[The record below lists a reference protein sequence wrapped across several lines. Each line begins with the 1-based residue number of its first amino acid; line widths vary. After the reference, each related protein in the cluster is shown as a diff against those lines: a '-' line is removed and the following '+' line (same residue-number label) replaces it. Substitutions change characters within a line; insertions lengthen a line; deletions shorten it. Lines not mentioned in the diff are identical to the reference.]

1 MRKHLAEFVRLK
13 SQVFKMERLC
23 RLLNKDEKYVIGI
36 MSGTSVDGIDVAL
49 VKITGH
55 GLRTSI

>member
-1 MRKHLAEFVRLK
+1 
-13 SQVFKMERLC
+13 MERLC

-55 GLRTSI
+55 GLRTSIEPVLLKIILFQARLGN

>member
-1 MRKHLAEFVRLK
+1 
-13 SQVFKMERLC
+13 MERLC

-55 GLRTSI
+55 GLRTSIEPVAFENCLSWSLRM